1 MILAAC
7 SPSSV
12 LIARSRRLVM
22 RVLLANDRTQTQH
35 KIRSLAGSN
44 KSPGLGNEKP
54 RPGEEKAGALR
65 DGRRRG
71 APGGNVSV

>member
-1 MILAAC
+1 
-7 SPSSV
+7 
-12 LIARSRRLVM
+12 M

-35 KIRSLAGSN
+35 KSRSLAGSN
-44 KSPGLGNEKP
+44 KSPGSGNEKP

-71 APGGNVSV
+71 APGGILPSKLTQYSLGSIS